1 MPGAGF
7 SGKDGTVKIGSTDIC
22 EVRNWKFNPKSN
34 NPKYASN
41 KTSGYKRT
49 VAGVKEATGS
59 ISGAWD
65 NANDFLA
72 VIDVG
77 TGVTLLLYTNTTKF
91 FSVPA
96 VIDDVSVNVDVDN
109 GEIVSWDSN
118 FSSNGQWTNPSLPLL
133 APAGYGDAPAPARTG
148 EPPQQQAGSLFTAE
162 QMAAVAAVAAQA
174 AQAAVAALF
183 AAKTDPA
190 KTSEPKDTGDY
201 PATVAAEPVAAAPT
215 DSKANPNQKTGTK
228 PKA

>member
-1 MPGAGF
+1 MAGAGF
-7 SGKDGTVKIGSTDIC
+7 SGKDGTVKIGSTDVC
-22 EVRNWKFNPKSN
+22 EIRNWKFNPKSN

-59 ISGAWD
+59 MSGAWD

-72 VIDVG
+72 VVDVG
-77 TGVTLLLYTNTTKF
+77 TDVTLKLYTNTTKF

-109 GEIVSWDSN
+109 GEIVGWDAN
-118 FSSNGQWTNPSLPLL
+118 FSSNGAWTNPTLPMM
-133 APAGYGDAPAPARTG
+133 APAGYGDGAPMGGAPPVPESRSN
-148 EPPQQQAGSLFTAE
+148 PFTAE
-162 QMAAVAAVAAQA
+162 QMAQIAAVAAQS

-183 AAKTDPA
+183 ASNPSYAPPA
-190 KTSEPKDTGDY
+190 KTYEPSDSGTF
-201 PATVAAEPVAAAPT
+201 PEPVASEPVQVNKKK
-215 DSKANPNQKTGTK
+215 DPKANAKVEL
-228 PKA
+228 

>member
-72 VIDVG
+72 VVDVG
-77 TGVTLLLYTNTTKF
+77 TDVTLKLYTNTTKF

-96 VIDDVSVNVDVDN
+96 VIDDVSVNVDIDN
-109 GEIVSWDSN
+109 GEIVGWDAN
-118 FSSNGQWTNPSLPLL
+118 FSSNGAWTNPVLPMM
-133 APAGYGDAPAPARTG
+133 APAGYGDGPAPVGG
-148 EPPQQQAGSLFTAE
+148 EPPQPEQRSSMFSAE
-162 QMAAVAAVAAQA
+162 QMAQIAAVAAQS
-174 AQAAVAALF
+174 AQAAVMALF
-183 AAKTDPA
+183 ANNPALGAPAAKS
-190 KTSEPKDTGDY
+190 SEPEPF
-201 PATVAAEPVAAAPT
+201 PAPVAAEPVAVEAKT
-215 DSKANPNQKTGTK
+215 NPKKDIK
-228 PKA
+228 PKVG